1 MLSILLHG
9 LVVALYAGLAW
20 HFWRTR
26 WKNERALESASHQRL
41 SSNALGFQWWERA
54 LLTAAVALHAVLL
67 ADAVLGSGQFR
78 FGFAHALSMMALLA
92 LVFYGIESLIHR
104 LEGMPALVLPP
115 AAVSVA
121 LPALFDGAALTAQAQ
136 APAFVA
142 HVLIA
147 MLAYAFFAI
156 AAAHAVLMMVVERR
170 LHRRRGDGRAAAVLG
185 GLAGPPGL
193 GGTAGPGGSMG
204 IPPMGMPPM
213 GVPPLGMP
221 PLLTMERLLFQMLAA
236 GFVLLTLTLASGIV
250 FSDEIFGRAL
260 RLDHKT
266 VFGILAWLIF
276 AVLLLGRAVYG
287 WRGRTA
293 LKGTFAGFA
302 ALLLAYVGSRFVVE
316 VVLGRV

>member
-1 MLSILLHG
+1 MHYNRWMGSILLHG

-26 WKNERALESASHQRL
+26 WKSDRALEIGSHQRF
-41 SSNALGFQWWERA
+41 SPRSLGFQWWERA
-54 LLTAAVALHAVLL
+54 LLTVAVALHAALL
-67 ADAVLGSGQFR
+67 ADAVLGRGQFR

-92 LVFYGIESLIHR
+92 LVFYGIESLLHR

-115 AAVSVA
+115 AAVSAA
-121 LPALFDGAALTAQAQ
+121 LPALFGGAALTVQAQ

-170 LHRRRGDGRAAAVLG
+170 LHRRRGDLREPGERG
-185 GLAGPPGL
+185 GP
-193 GGTAGPGGSMG
+193 
-204 IPPMGMPPM
+204 
-213 GVPPLGMP
+213 VGMP

-250 FSDEIFGRAL
+250 FSEEIFGRAL

-276 AVLLLGRAVYG
+276 AVLLLGRRVYG

-293 LKGTFAGFA
+293 LNGTFAGFA

>member
-1 MLSILLHG
+1 MASILLHG
-9 LVVALYAGLAW
+9 LVVTLYAGLAW

-26 WKNERALESASHQRL
+26 WQNNHAMENGSYQRL
-41 SSNALGFQWWERA
+41 SRDALGFQWWERA
-54 LLTAAVALHAVLL
+54 LLTGAVALHAVLL

-115 AAVSVA
+115 AALSAA
-121 LPALFDGAALTAQAQ
+121 LPALFGGAALTAQAQ

-156 AAAHAVLMMVVERR
+156 AAAHAVLMMVVERG
-170 LHRRRGDGRAAAVLG
+170 LHRRRTEVREHG
-185 GLAGPPGL
+185 GLGAAQG
-193 GGTAGPGGSMG
+193 ARGPG
-204 IPPMGMPPM
+204 
-213 GVPPLGMP
+213 VPVAPVGMP
-221 PLLTMERLLFQMLAA
+221 PLLTMERLLFQMLAT

-250 FSDEIFGRAL
+250 FSEEIFGRVL

-276 AVLLLGRAVYG
+276 GGLLLGRAVYG

-293 LKGTFAGFA
+293 LNGTFAGFA
-302 ALLLAYVGSRFVVE
+302 ALLLAYVGSRFVLE

>member
-1 MLSILLHG
+1 
-9 LVVALYAGLAW
+9 
-20 HFWRTR
+20 
-26 WKNERALESASHQRL
+26 
-41 SSNALGFQWWERA
+41 
-54 LLTAAVALHAVLL
+54 
-67 ADAVLGSGQFR
+67 
-78 FGFAHALSMMALLA
+78 
-92 LVFYGIESLIHR
+92 
-104 LEGMPALVLPP
+104 
-115 AAVSVA
+115 
-121 LPALFDGAALTAQAQ
+121 
-136 APAFVA
+136 
-142 HVLIA
+142 

-193 GGTAGPGGSMG
+193 GGTVGPGGS
-204 IPPMGMPPM
+204 MGMPPM

>member
-1 MLSILLHG
+1 MVSILLHG

-26 WKNERALESASHQRL
+26 WKSSHDLENGFHQRL
-41 SSNALGFQWWERA
+41 SGIGLGFQWWERG
-54 LLTAAVALHAVLL
+54 LLTVAVALHAVLL
-67 ADAVLGSGQFR
+67 ADAVLGGGQFR

-92 LVFYGIESLIHR
+92 LVFYGIESLIHH

-115 AAVSVA
+115 AAVSAA
-121 LPALFDGAALTAQAQ
+121 LPALFGGAALTVQAQ

-156 AAAHAVLMMVVERR
+156 AAAHAVLMMVVERQ
-170 LHRRRGDGRAAAVLG
+170 LHRRRDDVREQ
-185 GLAGPPGL
+185 
-193 GGTAGPGGSMG
+193 AGPGGT
-204 IPPMGMPPM
+204 PMPGRSVGSAAPM
-213 GVPPLGMP
+213 RMP
-221 PLLTMERLLFQMLAA
+221 PLLTMERLLFRMLAA
-236 GFVLLTLTLASGIV
+236 GFVLLTLTLASGIA
-250 FSDEIFGRAL
+250 FSEEIFGRAL
-260 RLDHKT
+260 RFDHKT

-276 AVLLLGRAVYG
+276 GVLLLGRAFYG

-293 LKGTFAGFA
+293 LKGTFVGFA
-302 ALLLAYVGSRFVVE
+302 VLLLAYVGSRFVLE

>member
-1 MLSILLHG
+1 MHYNHWMGSILLHG
-9 LVVALYAGLAW
+9 LAVMLYAGLAW

-26 WKNERALESASHQRL
+26 WKNVHALENGSHQRFFTD
-41 SSNALGFQWWERA
+41 NLGFQWWERA

-67 ADAVLGSGQFR
+67 ADAVLGGGQFR

-115 AAVSVA
+115 AAVSAA
-121 LPALFDGAALTAQAQ
+121 LPALFGGAALTAQAQ

-170 LHRRRGDGRAAAVLG
+170 LHRRRGDVREAGVPG
-185 GLAGPPGL
+185 GLRASRTL
-193 GGTAGPGGSMG
+193 EGSMA
-204 IPPMGMPPM
+204 PM
-213 GVPPLGMP
+213 GMP

-250 FSDEIFGRAL
+250 FSEEIFGRAL

-276 AVLLLGRAVYG
+276 GVLLLGRAVYG

-293 LKGTFAGFA
+293 LNGTFAGFA

>member
-1 MLSILLHG
+1 MLA
-9 LVVALYAGLAW
+9 ALYAGLAW

-26 WKNERALESASHQRL
+26 WKTDHAVESGSHQRFWQR
-41 SSNALGFQWWERA
+41 SWGFQWWERA
-54 LLTAAVALHAVLL
+54 LLTVAVALHAGLL
-67 ADAVLGSGQFR
+67 ADAVLGRGEFR

-92 LVFYGIESLIHR
+92 LVFYGIESLLHR

-115 AAVSVA
+115 AAVSAA
-121 LPALFDGAALTAQAQ
+121 LPALFGGAALTAQAQ

-170 LHRRRGDGRAAAVLG
+170 LHRRRRDLRE
-185 GLAGPPGL
+185 PG
-193 GGTAGPGGSMG
+193 APGG
-204 IPPMGMPPM
+204 PRGMPPL
-213 GVPPLGMP
+213 PRGMP

-250 FSDEIFGRAL
+250 FSEEIFGRAL

-276 AVLLLGRAVYG
+276 AVLLLGRRVYG

-293 LKGTFAGFA
+293 LNGTFAGFA